1 MYVVIVVVI
10 VVIFFVFVIGIVLYI
25 CRNMWVLLVKFLYV
39 VWVND
44 WLLLCINC
52 FVMMYYL
59 FLDWINLK

>member
-1 MYVVIVVVI
+1 MYIVVVI
-10 VVIFFVFVIGIVLYI
+10 VIIFFVFVIGMVLYI